1 MDTTAPPLYFAYG
14 SNMLQVRL
22 RARVPGARLHG
33 TALLN
38 HHALRWHKR
47 GRDGSGKC
55 DIVPCDD
62 DAAVVHGVL
71 WAIPPDEQAALD
83 AAEGL
88 GRGYDILPVTVV
100 CKSRPVPA
108 FAYRATELEP
118 DLQPF
123 DWYHALVLAGAD
135 EQGLPAHYV
144 NALRQV
150 QTQADPD
157 RARHH
162 LHMAL
167 IEEAAGAGTG
177 SAVLLAHLQAREVE
191 LHHPG
196 AACSADRLQALLHPA
211 FHEVGRSGRRYDRA
225 TVAAF
230 LLAPPDTH
238 DVASVQSGD
247 FAVQPL
253 GEHDALLTYRSW
265 QLRPDGVRDRAT
277 HRMSIWS
284 RTDRGWQLRYHQG
297 TPATDLD

>member
-1 MDTTAPPLYFAYG
+1 MDDTSPLLYFAYG

-22 RARVPGARLHG
+22 RARVPGAQLHG

-38 HHALRWHKR
+38 GHTLRWHKR

-62 DAAVVHGVL
+62 KAAVVHGVL
-71 WAIPPDEQAALD
+71 WAIPPDEQPALD

-88 GRGYDILPVTVV
+88 GRGYDILPVTVM
-100 CKSRPVPA
+100 CKGRPLPA

-118 DLQPF
+118 DLLPF
-123 DWYHALVLAGAD
+123 DWYHAMVLAGAD
-135 EQGLPAHYV
+135 EQGLPSPYIQ
-144 NALRQV
+144 ALRRV
-150 QTQADPD
+150 PTQADPD
-157 RARHH
+157 RARHG

-167 IEEAAGAGTG
+167 IEAAAGGGSGT
-177 SAVLLAHLQAREVE
+177 AVLLAHLQAREVE

-196 AACSADRLQALLHPA
+196 VRCSADRLQALLHPA

-230 LLAPPDTH
+230 LLTEGETTEPGAIES
-238 DVASVQSGD
+238 AG

-253 GEHDALLTYRSW
+253 GDHDALLTYQSW
-265 QLRPDGVRDRAT
+265 HRLPDGVRTRAT

-284 RTDRGWQLRYHQG
+284 RTEAGWQLRYHQG
-297 TPATDLD
+297 TAATDLD